1 MHASTPPPPI
11 LSMDADARSTNAN
24 ANADAYVSLS
34 LSIRQMTGFRREHWS
49 HIGSLG
55 QETSA
60 GPDDAGTFG
69 AGEHGSMRAWE
80 PAGAGLPRAASTAR
94 AGPLI
99 HNYTQ
104 LKGRDA
110 RASHVDPRAGCRLI
124 WGRGGRRKRPCE
136 QGTSQGGRPFMES
149 KNKPNAPQDPTYE
162 PHTSERTHP
171 PRKD

>member
-1 MHASTPPPPI
+1 MPVLPMPMP
-11 LSMDADARSTNAN
+11 
-24 ANADAYVSLS
+24 
-34 LSIRQMTGFRREHWS
+34 
-49 HIGSLG
+49 
-55 QETSA
+55 TSA
-60 GPDDAGTFG
+60 SASASISGRWRASAGNIG
-69 AGEHGSMRAWE
+69 ATLDHWANRLPQAPMTLGHLEHESMRAWE
-80 PAGAGLPRAASTAR
+80 PAGVGLPRAASTAR